1 MQHYYK
7 IIAMKKMILCVVAM
21 GSLAVQAQKVHADKS
36 RPAAVRNTVT
46 TGPRLMHAGSY
57 AAKGDA
63 SGYFIA
69 DPVTRALM
77 EGTNGADIRK
87 NSEIAGVSKRAYG
100 FANGFIM
107 LRSSG
112 AATSGTVTGSGS
124 VGTGTTPG
132 TAGMHGASIGVNGKN
147 PYAGVGIWGTA
158 LTGKGINLRDNE
170 VPVRN

>member
-1 MQHYYK
+1 
-7 IIAMKKMILCVVAM
+7 MKKMILCALVVV
-21 GSLAVQAQKVHADKS
+21 SLAVQAQ
-36 RPAAVRNTVT
+36 T
-46 TGPRLMHAGSY
+46 TKAGDSNPFRLTHTGSY
-57 AAKGDA
+57 AAKQEPT
-63 SGYFIA
+63 GYFIA

-132 TAGMHGASIGVNGKN
+132 AAGMHGAGIGVNGKN
-147 PYAGVGIWGTA
+147 PYAGVGISGTA
-158 LTGKGINLRDNE
+158 LTGKGINVRDNE
-170 VPVRN
+170 APARNQAP